1 MKHFIQNDNNFAI
14 TYLRYSSRGQ
24 NEASIDQQREM
35 AEKYANDHGLTIVK
49 EYADA
54 ALTGTE
60 AKNRPQY
67 QLMLRE
73 IKQIKPAYLIIWKS
87 DRIARDRYEAAIAK
101 RHIKECGTLIHAVAE
116 NLAEGTPESIILE
129 SVIDGMAEYYSHQLS
144 VNVKRGLRFNA
155 EHGLYYQK
163 IYGYKKS
170 EDKRYIID
178 ENTAPVVA
186 RIFNQYAD
194 GKGMVEICDELNEQ
208 GIKTGIGKSFTVNGL
223 RSILRNHSY
232 TGLYQYNGITI
243 PDGIPAII
251 SEDLW
256 EKAQKRLQFNKR
268 VGGQKAA
275 GLDENGVPR
284 YWLTGKLFC
293 GHCEQPMHG
302 TFGTSK
308 TGKRFYYYACNNHRR
323 KQGKCKKKD
332 VPKDLI
338 ENAVLNAL
346 REILDDTENLASLAV
361 DISDYCQKQLTD
373 TSYIASLENELKT
386 VEKSIDNILGA
397 IEMGIY
403 TDSVQERLLQNEER
417 RKSLCETILIEKAK
431 HELKL
436 DEISIG
442 KFFKKYANAD
452 FENTEIRDSVLEYFV
467 DRIYVYDDKIIVTC
481 KYTDNISDGIHVRL
495 NVVNGRFCP
504 QSVRNFCPIVAGF
517 NAGTYKVPAC
527 VL

>member
-1 MKHFIQNDNNFAI
+1 MKHFVQNDNNLAI
-14 TYLRYSSRGQ
+14 AYYRYSSRGQ

-67 QLMLRE
+67 QLMLHE
-73 IKQIKPAYLIIWKS
+73 IEQIRPAYLIIWKT
-87 DRIARDRYEAAIAK
+87 DRLARNRYDATVARCQI
-101 RHIKECGTLIHAVAE
+101 RECGTLIHSIAE
-116 NLAEGTPESIILE
+116 NLAEGSDESIMFE
-129 SVIDGMAEYYSHQLS
+129 SFFDGMAEYFSHQLS
-144 VNVKRGLRFNA
+144 KNVTRGLKYNA

-170 EDKRYIID
+170 EDKHYIID
-178 ENTAPVVA
+178 EDTASVVA

-194 GKGMVEICDELNEQ
+194 GKGMVEICDELNGQ

-223 RSILRNHSY
+223 RSILRNPSY
-232 TGLYQYNGITI
+232 MGLYHYNGVTI
-243 PDGIPAII
+243 PDGMPAII
-251 SEDLW
+251 SEELW
-256 EKAQKRLQFNKR
+256 KKTQKRLQLNKR

-275 GLDENGVPR
+275 GLDEDGAPR

-332 VPKDLI
+332 VSKAVI

-346 REILDDTENLASLAV
+346 REILDNTENLASLAV
-361 DISDYCQKQLTD
+361 DISAYYEEQLAD
-373 TSYIASLENELKT
+373 TSYLKSLENELKS
-386 VEKSIDNILGA
+386 VQKAIDNIIGA
-397 IEMGIY
+397 IERGIY
-403 TDSVQERLLQNEER
+403 SDSVQERLLELEER
-417 RKSLCETILIEKAK
+417 RRLLQETIQIETAK
-431 HELKL
+431 HNLKI

-452 FENTEIRDSVLEYFV
+452 LENSEIRDTILEYFV

-481 KYTDNISDGIHVRL
+481 RYTDNIDDGIHVRL
-495 NVVNGRFCP
+495 KDISSEFDGSVPKSVNKR
-504 QSVRNFCPIVAGF
+504 
-517 NAGTYKVPAC
+517 
-527 VL
+527 